1 MTEDRILNSELQNIE
16 YRTAECRR
24 VESLCSVFFKI
35 DRIHPF
41 DIRYSLFDIRFFRV
55 SFSIKLAALAANAWA
70 DTLTPDTRHLKPKS
84 LKTTESKT

>member
-1 MTEDRILNSELQNIE
+1 MHYAWQAGILLSI
-16 YRTAECRR
+16 
-24 VESLCSVFFKI
+24 
-35 DRIHPF
+35 
-41 DIRYSLFDIRFFRV
+41 V